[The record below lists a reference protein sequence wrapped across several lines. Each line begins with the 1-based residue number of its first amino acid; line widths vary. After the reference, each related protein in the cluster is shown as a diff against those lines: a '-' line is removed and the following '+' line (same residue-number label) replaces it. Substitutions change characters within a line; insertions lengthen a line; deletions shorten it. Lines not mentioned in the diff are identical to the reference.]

1 MPEPRV
7 RVLLIEQDP
16 EDLRRVRGALA
27 EVPGLTLELCTCSD
41 AAAAVQELQR
51 SEPELVLLG
60 LRPEV
65 SSEEAVAELRS
76 LDAVFQGPVVVL
88 EAGCEEALAQRLIQ
102 EGAADCV
109 SKRWLV
115 DGMQGLL
122 PRIARY
128 ALERHQ
134 LLRDLDRARRLG
146 LHLAHH
152 DTLTDL
158 PNRQLFRSRL
168 RQLIAQARRNPRA
181 LAVLFLD
188 LDRFKQIN
196 DTLGHGVG
204 DRILQQVA
212 RRLEGCI
219 RESDTA
225 ARRGGDEFTVI
236 LDGVRRGQDAGRVAR
251 KILLRLAKPFEVDG
265 YELFLTGSIGISLFP
280 ADGGD
285 VDELVKH
292 ADIAMYRAKSR
303 GGNGYQFYLPEMND
317 RALERMEMENSLH
330 VALEREQFF
339 LVYQPQVQLSTGR
352 ITGMEALVRWRHPD
366 LGVIYPDEFIPLAEE
381 TGLIVQLGEWVL
393 RESCRQNKAWQ
404 VQGLPP
410 IQVGVNFSAR
420 QFQFKRPV
428 ELIEDALKQ
437 SGLEPQYLDLEL
449 TESAVMQDH
458 SFAMDT
464 LRQLREL
471 GISIS
476 IDDFGTGHSSLAHLK
491 RFPITRLK
499 IDKAFVRTLLIDPR
513 DAAITQAIIGMA
525 RTLGLK
531 AVAEGV
537 ETEAQCEFL
546 RAPGE
551 SPPCDQAQGYFFSR
565 PLPAE
570 QAEELLAKDQPMAV
584 AAT

>member
-1 MPEPRV
+1 MGQRPSK
-7 RVLLIEQDP
+7 DSS
-16 EDLRRVRGALA
+16 RG
-27 EVPGLTLELCTCSD
+27 
-41 AAAAVQELQR
+41 
-51 SEPELVLLG
+51 
-60 LRPEV
+60 
-65 SSEEAVAELRS
+65 
-76 LDAVFQGPVVVL
+76 F
-88 EAGCEEALAQRLIQ
+88 
-102 EGAADCV
+102 
-109 SKRWLV
+109 
-115 DGMQGLL
+115 
-122 PRIARY
+122 
-128 ALERHQ
+128 
-134 LLRDLDRARRLG
+134 DRARRLG

-236 LDGVRRGQDAGRVAR
+236 LDGVRRGQDAARVAR
-251 KILLRLAKPFEVDG
+251 KILSSLAKPLKVDN